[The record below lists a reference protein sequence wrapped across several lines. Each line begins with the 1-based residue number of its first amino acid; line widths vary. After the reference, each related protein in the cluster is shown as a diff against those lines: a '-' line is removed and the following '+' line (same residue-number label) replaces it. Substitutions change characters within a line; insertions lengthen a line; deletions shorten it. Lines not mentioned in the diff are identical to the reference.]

1 MIECHVLSQYP
12 ISRGF
17 ALEIIERLGAEPK
30 FSNLTGAAVG
40 SVRGIWTMLRAI
52 RAKRVIVAIEDGGSA
67 ATAPILQAF
76 AALTR
81 GTDLLTIIPGDEP
94 RAFSRTRALGA
105 TAALVARSIA
115 AVGTVLLSWIRL
127 AQLRRAARIEPIHPE
142 APRCFYLNANL
153 WFGVKAGGSVGH
165 ISGVVN
171 GLSGR
176 GYQVTFASAGGRLLV
191 DDRATFLPLPSLSGF
206 AFPPEANCYV
216 FARRILRA
224 ILRITSSTEFGFVY
238 QRLSLGNWAGVEASR
253 SARLPL
259 ICEYNGSEAWV
270 AKHWG
275 RPLKYHRLAILAET
289 VVLRHSHLV
298 VTVSD
303 VLRNELVERGVSPER
318 IVMYPNCIDPTL
330 FDPARFSPADNAALR
345 LRYGIP
351 ADCIV
356 ATFIGTFG
364 QWHGAEV
371 LAEAIRE
378 MLNSDPSW
386 LERRRIRFLL
396 VGDGAKMARVREIL
410 NHPLAA
416 RFVIIAG
423 LVPQAEAPAHLAAS
437 DILFSPH
444 VGNPDGT
451 RFFGSPTKLFEYM
464 AMGRAIVASDL
475 DQIGDVLRNSFD
487 VRDLPTADPDP
498 DDARLAVLTTPGS
511 AVDLI
516 RAFRFLVESDNWRAC
531 LGRNARIEALAR
543 YTWDEHVR
551 QILAG
556 LSKVREQ

>member
-1 MIECHVLSQYP
+1 MTDCHVLSQYP
-12 ISRGF
+12 ISRAF
-17 ALEIIERLGAEPK
+17 ALEIIDRLGGEPK
-30 FSNLTGAAVG
+30 FSNLTGTAAG
-40 SVRGIWTMLRAI
+40 SVRGIWTLLRSI
-52 RAKRVIVAIEDGGSA
+52 RATRVIVAIEDGGSA

-81 GTDLLTIIPGDEP
+81 GTDLLTISPGDEP
-94 RAFSRTRALGA
+94 REFSRTRALGA
-105 TAALVARSIA
+105 TAALVVRSIA
-115 AVGTVLLSWIRL
+115 ALGTVLLSWIRL
-127 AQLRRAARIEPIHPE
+127 ARLRRSARIEPLYPD
-142 APRCFYLNANL
+142 AMRCFYLNANL

-176 GYQVTFASAGGRLLV
+176 GYRVTFASAGGRLQV
-191 DDRATFLPLPSLSGF
+191 DDRALFVPLPMLSGF

-216 FARRILRA
+216 FARRILGAVRG
-224 ILRITSSTEFGFVY
+224 ITRSTQFGFVY

-275 RPLKYHRLAILAET
+275 RPLKYHRLAVLAES
-289 VVLRHSHLV
+289 VVLQHSHLV
-298 VTVSD
+298 VTISD
-303 VLRNELVERGVSPER
+303 VLKDELVERGVSPDR
-318 IVMYPNCIDPTL
+318 IVMYPNCIDPGL
-330 FDPARFSPADNAALR
+330 FDPARFSTADVVALR
-345 LRYGIP
+345 ARYGIP

-371 LAEAIRE
+371 LAEAIRA
-378 MLNSDPSW
+378 MLDSDPSW
-386 LERRRIRFLL
+386 LEQRRIRFLL
-396 VGDGAKMARVREIL
+396 VGDGAKMGRVREIL
-410 NHPLAA
+410 SHPLAT
-416 RFVIIAG
+416 RFVTIAG

-475 DQIGDVLRNSFD
+475 DQIGDVLRNSLK
-487 VRDLPTADPDP
+487 VRDLPTTDPGP
-498 DDARLAVLTTPGS
+498 DDSRLAVLTAPGS
-511 AVDLI
+511 AEDLVE
-516 RAFRFLVESDNWRAC
+516 AFRFLVQRDKWRTC
-531 LGRNARIEALAR
+531 LGRNARVEAIGR

-551 QILAG
+551 RILAG
-556 LSKVREQ
+556 LSKAQKQ